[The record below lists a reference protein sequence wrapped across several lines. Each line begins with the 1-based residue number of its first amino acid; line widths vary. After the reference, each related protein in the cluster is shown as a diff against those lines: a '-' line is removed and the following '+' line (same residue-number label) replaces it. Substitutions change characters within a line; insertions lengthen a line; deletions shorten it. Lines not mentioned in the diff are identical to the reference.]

1 MLVTDSSSARNLPD
15 GEYEFVSKKCTKK
28 GTVFMSHDGHFA
40 GSVVSLNDEMKV
52 LYELGAKYTDL
63 LVYTSLNAFR
73 FYDLDKQFGTLEKG
87 KYSDLVIMDDELNI
101 KDVMVR
107 GEFLN
112 V

>member
-1 MLVTDSSSARNLPD
+1 
-15 GEYEFVSKKCTKK
+15 
-28 GTVFMSHDGHFA
+28 MSHDGHFA
-40 GSVVSLNDEMKV
+40 GSVVSHNDEMKV

-63 LVYTSLNAFR
+63 LMYTSLNAFR